1 MIVLDAGARV
11 TQLRFLPDGRLLVGT
26 WAAGDAEL
34 LILPL
39 PSGPRVVIPLSVRQV
54 WDEPNRVALAP
65 AGDRFYTTFGTLRT
79 HDADG
84 RELPD
89 GPSGPASQV
98 IVSPDGQRLVSSY
111 QDADGNTCLTE
122 LAAEGPRVTHE
133 SHYPHPQ
140 RKHLVGFLAGGDRY
154 VVVGD
159 NQFRVEHCGDVALE
173 VDPLLVRYP
182 TRYVNQAQVSPDRRH
197 VGLIGYQSF
206 YLYDAA
212 APGKPRQIKGGQSF
226 GNFVGFAFHPAGR
239 TLAVIHGGPTLVK
252 LYDLDT
258 LTLRAKLNWKV
269 GKLTCVGYS
278 PDGQLAAAGTDD
290 GRVVVWDAD
299 E

>member
-54 WDEPNRVALAP
+54 WDEPNRVAVAP
-65 AGDRFYTTFGTLRT
+65 AGDRFFTTFGALRT
-79 HDADG
+79 HDAADG
-84 RELPD
+84 RGLAH
-89 GPSGPASQV
+89 GPSGPASRV
-98 IVSPDGQRLVSSY
+98 IVSPDGQRLVAAY
-111 QDADGNTCLTE
+111 PTADGGNAVYG
-122 LAAEGPRVTHE
+122 LADGKQTWHTAYDRGLVR
-133 SHYPHPQ
+133 HPA
-140 RKHLVGFLAGGDRY
+140 GFLADGERFVLVGGNRVS
-154 VVVGD
+154 VVR
-159 NQFRVEHCGDVALE
+159 F
-173 VDPLLVRYP
+173 VDQAVDASARYP
-182 TRYVNQAQVSPDRRH
+182 TYNIYQAHLSPDRRH
-197 VGLIGYQSF
+197 LGVVGYNSF

-212 APGKPRQIKGGQSF
+212 APGKPRQIKSSATF

-252 LYDLDT
+252 LYDLDA
-258 LTLRAKLNWKV
+258 LALRTKLNWKV
-269 GKLTCVGYS
+269 GKLTCVAYS
-278 PDGQLAAAGTDD
+278 PDGLLAAVGTDD

>member
-34 LILPL
+34 VILPL

-54 WDEPNRVALAP
+54 WDSHNELAVLDGGARLLLGLGGLVTVSTTTSEPVPGGP
-65 AGDRFYTTFGTLRT
+65 AG
-79 HDADG
+79 
-84 RELPD
+84 
-89 GPSGPASQV
+89 ASEAV
-98 IVSPDGQRLVSSY
+98 IASPDGGRIVAGYPTPDGGRAHVGYSGSGAELWREEFPYRDFRVLVAFLPGGDDYVEFAGREVRRRAFGGGVVAS
-111 QDADGNTCLTE
+111 A
-122 LAAEGPRVTHE
+122 R
-133 SHYPHPQ
+133 YPANHVYHPQ
-140 RKHLVGFLAGGDRY
+140 L
-154 VVVGD
+154 
-159 NQFRVEHCGDVALE
+159 
-173 VDPLLVRYP
+173 
-182 TRYVNQAQVSPDRRH
+182 SPDGRRLG
-197 VGLIGYQSF
+197 VIGYSSM
-206 YLYDAA
+206 YVYDAA
-212 APGKPRQIKGGQSF
+212 ALGKPGKIGGTQTF

-258 LTLRAKLNWKV
+258 LKIRTKLNWKV
-269 GKLTCVGYS
+269 GPLTCVAYS
-278 PDGQLAAAGTDD
+278 PDGQLAAVGTDD

>member
-54 WDEPNRVALAP
+54 WDEPNRVAVSP
-65 AGDRFYTTFGTLRT
+65 AGDRLYTTFGALQTLST
-79 HDADG
+79 ADG
-84 RELPD
+84 AVIPD

-98 IVSPDGQRLVSSY
+98 VVSPDGQHLISTYRETNGDTELTEHA
-111 QDADGNTCLTE
+111 ADGQ
-122 LAAEGPRVTHE
+122 RVRHAT
-133 SHYPHPQ
+133 YPHPQ
-140 RKHLVGFLAGGDRY
+140 WKVLVGFLVGGNRY
-154 VVVGD
+154 ALVG
-159 NQFRVEHCGDVALE
+159 NNELLVERSNTGPGPEPVR
-173 VDPLLVRYP
+173 VRYP
-182 TRYVNQAQVSPDRRH
+182 SYHVNQPQVSPDGRH
-197 VGLIGYQSF
+197 FGVIGYSSF

-258 LTLRAKLNWKV
+258 LTLRTKLNWKV

-278 PDGQLAAAGTDD
+278 PDGQLAAVGTED